1 MPGAFLERSRL
12 VTLASTTSDH
22 TLGGFTMEN
31 KTATFAG
38 LGLVGA
44 GGVVLAGALAG
55 WFGDDELPAEEHSP
69 VIAAS
74 TSGSESPSPSSGA
87 DESSSTSDASS
98 SAAPS
103 SPSASSEPESK
114 SSTSRSSTSE
124 PAPESSTSESSA
136 DPTSTSTRS
145 TPSSAPSPTAAPAP
159 GDTATPDARPSAPK
173 ESSAST
179 PAPTSSEP
187 APEPPCTSAPAPS
200 SPAPRTPAPRPSA
213 PGNPAQPG
221 DPVAAPAR
229 LSIPGIDF
237 DENVSEVGL
246 TSKGTL
252 NPPPGITGWYGDTVK
267 PGENGISVIVGH
279 VTYGPPDVFYHLPEV
294 NVGETFT
301 TTDADGRTRE
311 WKVDLVEHI
320 DKVQLSQDERIWGS
334 SDTPKL
340 ALVTCDPD
348 TPRTDGRSAV
358 NVFVLA
364 SPA

>member
-1 MPGAFLERSRL
+1 
-12 VTLASTTSDH
+12 
-22 TLGGFTMEN
+22 MEN

-74 TSGSESPSPSSGA
+74 TSGPESPSPSSGA
-87 DESSSTSDASS
+87 DESSSTTDASS

-114 SSTSRSSTSE
+114 SSTSRSSASE
-124 PAPESSTSESSA
+124 PAQESSTSESSA
-136 DPTSTSTRS
+136 DPTSTGTRS

-159 GDTATPDARPSAPK
+159 GDTATPDPRPSAPK
-173 ESSAST
+173 ESSPST

-187 APEPPCTSAPAPS
+187 APEPSSTSAPAPS
-200 SPAPRTPAPRPSA
+200 SPAPSKPAPSSSA

-279 VTYGPPDVFYHLPEV
+279 VTYGPPDVFYHLPDV
-294 NVGETFT
+294 TVGETFT

>member
-1 MPGAFLERSRL
+1 
-12 VTLASTTSDH
+12 
-22 TLGGFTMEN
+22 MEN

-74 TSGSESPSPSSGA
+74 TSGPESPSPSSGA

-114 SSTSRSSTSE
+114 SSTSRSSASE
-124 PAPESSTSESSA
+124 PAQESSTSESSA

-159 GDTATPDARPSAPK
+159 GDTATPDPRPSAPK

-187 APEPPCTSAPAPS
+187 APEPSSTSAPAPS
-200 SPAPRTPAPRPSA
+200 SPAPSKPAPSSSA

-221 DPVAAPAR
+221 DPVAAPAH

-294 NVGETFT
+294 TVGETFT

>member
-1 MPGAFLERSRL
+1 M
-12 VTLASTTSDH
+12 
-22 TLGGFTMEN
+22 
-31 KTATFAG
+31 
-38 LGLVGA
+38 
-44 GGVVLAGALAG
+44 
-55 WFGDDELPAEEHSP
+55 
-69 VIAAS
+69 
-74 TSGSESPSPSSGA
+74 
-87 DESSSTSDASS
+87 
-98 SAAPS
+98 
-103 SPSASSEPESK
+103 
-114 SSTSRSSTSE
+114 
-124 PAPESSTSESSA
+124 
-136 DPTSTSTRS
+136 
-145 TPSSAPSPTAAPAP
+145 AAPAH
-159 GDTATPDARPSAPK
+159 
-173 ESSAST
+173 
-179 PAPTSSEP
+179 
-187 APEPPCTSAPAPS
+187 
-200 SPAPRTPAPRPSA
+200 
-213 PGNPAQPG
+213 
-221 DPVAAPAR
+221 

-294 NVGETFT
+294 KVGETFT

-320 DKVQLSQDERIWGS
+320 DKVQLSQDQRIWGS

>member
-1 MPGAFLERSRL
+1 
-12 VTLASTTSDH
+12 
-22 TLGGFTMEN
+22 MEN

-44 GGVVLAGALAG
+44 GGVVLVGALAG

-74 TSGSESPSPSSGA
+74 TSGPESPSPSSGA

-103 SPSASSEPESK
+103 SESASSE
-114 SSTSRSSTSE
+114 SE
-124 PAPESSTSESSA
+124 PAPGSSTSESSA

-159 GDTATPDARPSAPK
+159 GDTATPDPRPSAPQ
-173 ESSAST
+173 ESGPST

-187 APEPPCTSAPAPS
+187 APEPSSTSAPAPS
-200 SPAPRTPAPRPSA
+200 SPAPSKPAPTSSA
-213 PGNPAQPG
+213 PSKSAQPG
-221 DPVAAPAR
+221 DPVAAPAH

-294 NVGETFT
+294 TVGETFT

-320 DKVQLSQDERIWGS
+320 DKVQLSQDQRIWGS